1 MMDYPINV
9 KILEQIIESEIPYT
23 IDGSAMQVLLTKDV
37 NSIVTDIVSVNDI
50 AEICEAIKAGKPIKI
65 RMEHQ
70 IMMVTIAYYS
80 EVAEDGYQSIM
91 LEFFINNSG
100 NLTRVKLDLESID
113 GDVRLSGKTIV
124 NV

>member
-1 MMDYPINV
+1 MMEYPLNV
-9 KILEQIIESEIPYT
+9 KVLEQIIESEIPYT

-113 GDVRLSGKTIV
+113 GDVRLSGKTVV

>member
-1 MMDYPINV
+1 MMEYPINV

-23 IDGSAMQVLLTKDV
+23 IDGSAMQALLNKNGND
-37 NSIVTDIVSVNDI
+37 IVTDIVSVNDI

-80 EVAEDGYQSIM
+80 EVEEDGYQSIM

-113 GDVRLSGKTIV
+113 GDVRLSGKTLA